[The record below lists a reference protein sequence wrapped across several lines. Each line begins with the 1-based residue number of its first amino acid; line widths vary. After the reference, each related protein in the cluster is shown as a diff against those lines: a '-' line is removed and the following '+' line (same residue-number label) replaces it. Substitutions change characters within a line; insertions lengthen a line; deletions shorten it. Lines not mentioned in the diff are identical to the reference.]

1 MYNDDWMD
9 PEPEEEVE
17 PINPEGDKGPNYL
30 MNAILGPCPICKKV
44 KWWYNDLP
52 LRAFCWGSPDD
63 EHKEVP
69 YKGPPVGTYAYT
81 AWLMAQSGMDPDE
94 ADAWKDEMKERDF

>member
-17 PINPEGDKGPNYL
+17 PT
-30 MNAILGPCPICKKV
+30 ICKKV

-63 EHKEVP
+63 EHKEVSRVAP
-69 YKGPPVGTYAYT
+69 TQRTRPRP
-81 AWLMAQSGMDPDE
+81 
-94 ADAWKDEMKERDF
+94 

>member
-17 PINPEGDKGPNYL
+17 PINPEGDKG
-30 MNAILGPCPICKKV
+30 PICKKV

-63 EHKEVP
+63 EHKEVSRVAP
-69 YKGPPVGTYAYT
+69 TQRTRPRP
-81 AWLMAQSGMDPDE
+81 
-94 ADAWKDEMKERDF
+94 

>member
-1 MYNDDWMD
+1 MSTD
-9 PEPEEEVE
+9 E
-17 PINPEGDKGPNYL
+17 

-63 EHKEVP
+63 EHKEVSRVAP
-69 YKGPPVGTYAYT
+69 TQRKYA
-81 AWLMAQSGMDPDE
+81 
-94 ADAWKDEMKERDF
+94 

>member
-1 MYNDDWMD
+1 MD

-30 MNAILGPCPICKKV
+30 PDP
-44 KWWYNDLP
+44 DLD
-52 LRAFCWGSPDD
+52 G
-63 EHKEVP
+63 P

>member
-1 MYNDDWMD
+1 
-9 PEPEEEVE
+9 
-17 PINPEGDKGPNYL
+17 

-63 EHKEVP
+63 EHKEVSRVAP
-69 YKGPPVGTYAYT
+69 TQRKYA
-81 AWLMAQSGMDPDE
+81 
-94 ADAWKDEMKERDF
+94 

>member
-17 PINPEGDKGPNYL
+17 PINPEGDKGPNS
-30 MNAILGPCPICKKV
+30 ICKKV

-63 EHKEVP
+63 EHKEVSRVAP
-69 YKGPPVGTYAYT
+69 TQRTRPRP
-81 AWLMAQSGMDPDE
+81 
-94 ADAWKDEMKERDF
+94 

>member
-1 MYNDDWMD
+1 MSTD
-9 PEPEEEVE
+9 E
-17 PINPEGDKGPNYL
+17 

-63 EHKEVP
+63 EHKEVRVAP
-69 YKGPPVGTYAYT
+69 TQRKYA
-81 AWLMAQSGMDPDE
+81 
-94 ADAWKDEMKERDF
+94 